1 MILAA
6 DYPFLDI
13 VGTMLVFFFWVMW
26 FWCLII
32 VLGDVFRRKD
42 LSGWSKALWTLFL
55 VFLPWLG
62 VLIYLIAHGKD
73 MGERRLAD
81 AAQQQAMV
89 DGHIR
94 HVASSG
100 SGSAEQIV
108 QAKKLLDDGAI
119 DAAEYD
125 QLKRQALAA

>member
-1 MILAA
+1 MLAA
-6 DYPFLDI
+6 SYPFLD
-13 VGTMLVFFFWVMW
+13 VMWTMLVFFLWVMW

-32 VLGDVFRRKD
+32 VLGDVFRRED

-62 VLIYLIAHGKD
+62 ILIYLVAHGKD
-73 MGERRLAD
+73 MGERRLAA

-94 HVASSG
+94 HVASG
-100 SGSAEQIV
+100 GGGAAGQIA
-108 QAKKLLDDGAI
+108 QAKRLLDDGTI